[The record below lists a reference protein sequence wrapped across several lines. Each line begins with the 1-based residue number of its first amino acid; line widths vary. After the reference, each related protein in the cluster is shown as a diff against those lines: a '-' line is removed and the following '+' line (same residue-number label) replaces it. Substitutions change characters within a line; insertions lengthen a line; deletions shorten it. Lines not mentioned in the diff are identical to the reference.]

1 MKKTIST
8 LNKISLSIALSSQL
22 LACSTNHEE
31 IYNQGAILAQ
41 QKKFE
46 AALQSYTELKEAA
59 GESLLYQYKALFG
72 EAEVYRLKGD
82 LEAQYTTL
90 KKILKNDDFSEHHLL
105 VREKLEENLLSK
117 AQKERLKPDP
127 STAVPLYK
135 EALKLNANSIARRYM
150 IDYLIAQADTALQ
163 DKQIE
168 KALESYKQAKALNQ
182 SDETLAKRIHA
193 KVTAAKYSIF
203 KLKAEQLFAAQ
214 MKDLMSEK
222 VYDPQTKTFYH
233 KLSTY
238 VEGRVNR
245 KNQEEQLK
253 LAKQKAQAQSVV
265 AVGKHVQSLFALTS
279 SPQVNKA
286 QITVTK
292 GEFSKRSKRMRVNG
306 KRIRVTPFDY
316 HFTIPLEAVYQL
328 AFEVT
333 QADAQDDQ
341 VIPDKPGPTNNK
353 ADTQSKASTQK
364 AKSKTVKAKSKTVKA
379 KSTSKTNTKSK
390 ANTEK
395 AKSKAKKSSPK
406 K

>member
-1 MKKTIST
+1 M
-8 LNKISLSIALSSQL
+8 
-22 LACSTNHEE
+22 
-31 IYNQGAILAQ
+31 
-41 QKKFE
+41 
-46 AALQSYTELKEAA
+46 
-59 GESLLYQYKALFG
+59 
-72 EAEVYRLKGD
+72 
-82 LEAQYTTL
+82 
-90 KKILKNDDFSEHHLL
+90 L

-127 STAVPLYK
+127 STAMPLYK

-150 IDYLIAQADTALQ
+150 IDYLIATADTALQ

-168 KALESYKQAKALNQ
+168 KALDNYQQAQTLNQ
-182 SDETLAKRIHA
+182 SDETLAKRITS
-193 KVTAAKYSIF
+193 KITAARYSIF

-214 MKDLMSEK
+214 VKDLMSDK

-253 LAKQKAQAQSVV
+253 VAKEKAQAQSLL

-292 GEFSKRSKRMRVNG
+292 GEFSKRSKRMRIDG
-306 KRIRVTPFDY
+306 KRIRVTPFEY

-328 AFEVT
+328 AFE
-333 QADAQDDQ
+333 AQSDDIDQ
-341 VIPDKPGPTNNK
+341 
-353 ADTQSKASTQK
+353 DTSDS
-364 AKSKTVKAKSKTVKA
+364 AKSVDPAQTTPNK
-379 KSTSKTNTKSK
+379 
-390 ANTEK
+390 
-395 AKSKAKKSSPK
+395 KAKKEVK